1 MISDDDIGQAAKSKD
16 SALSKDRLR
25 AIFLD
30 FDGVLHPPRAIAGAK
45 PPLTPQQVMQGWPE
59 TFQHLP
65 VLAEI
70 LQGHPDIVVVVSSS
84 WRMYLTDAQLGELLE
99 PIRAWYAGSIGSAH
113 LGRDIAITNWLNLN
127 NISDFVVLDDVQL
140 FFPGKWPTLIL
151 CESSTGISDIHVQ
164 SRLRA
169 WVKTPKNERTSLSI
183 NS

>member
-1 MISDDDIGQAAKSKD
+1 MISDDDIGHAAKSKD
-16 SALSKDRLR
+16 IAPSSDRSR

-45 PPLTPQQVMQGWPE
+45 PPLTPQQVMQGWPK

-70 LQGHPDIVVVVSSS
+70 LQGHQDIVVVVSSS
-84 WRMYLTDAQLGELLE
+84 WRMYLTDVQLGELLE
-99 PIRAWYAGSIGSAH
+99 PIRAWYAGSIGSAYI
-113 LGRDIAITNWLNLN
+113 GRDVAIINWLNFN
-127 NISDFVVLDDVQL
+127 GISDFVVLDDVQR
-140 FFPGKWPTLIL
+140 FFPGEWPSLIL

-169 WVKTPKNERTSLSI
+169 WVKTSKHERTSLSS